1 MHKYIAATALMVAL
15 ATPALAAQFYVG
27 LDTQTKQ
34 CHVLA
39 QKPDG
44 ASIKMV
50 GSGPYSSQAEAQ
62 QAISSIAEC
71 NS

>member
-1 MHKYIAATALMVAL
+1 MRKYFTAAAFAVAF
-15 ATPALAAQFYVG
+15 ATPALAAPFYVG
-27 LDTQTKQ
+27 LDTQTNQ
-34 CHVLA
+34 CHILA

-44 ASIKMV
+44 MTIKMV

-62 QAISSIAEC
+62 QALRSIAEC